1 MTRPS
6 SDVAVSGLEIIR
18 PLGHGQMAEV
28 FLAREPGLERL
39 VALKVLRPQVAA
51 DETARRRFER
61 EARSVAALTHPAI
74 VQVYRCG
81 EADDGRPYLVMQYVE
96 GRSLE
101 ERLAAEGR
109 LSVDEARHVLV
120 EVVGALEA
128 AHNHGI
134 VHRDVRPANVLIEKE
149 TGRVLLTD
157 FGLAAV
163 LDTGKESAARLTVTG
178 EMIGQPRFMSPEQ
191 IRGEKVTGQA
201 DVYQVGVLA
210 YHLLTGQGP
219 FGDGPPARLLAAH
232 LQQDPPELRNLN
244 PMVDPDLAGL
254 ARRCLA
260 KEPKH
265 RPTVA
270 DLKRKLGGE
279 AGAEAAGA
287 TGALASLDL
296 MKRRIP
302 QLVAAAAVGGA
313 GLLGAVDQLS
323 DRGIIPNKSY
333 QYALT
338 LVVHGVLATA
348 VISWFHGERGKQR
361 VTVLEIVA
369 LTVLGVSWILSNVL
383 ILQH

>member
-1 MTRPS
+1 MTSSS
-6 SDVAVSGLEIIR
+6 SDVSVSGLEIVR

-28 FLAREPGLERL
+28 YLAREPGLERL

-51 DETARRRFER
+51 NETARRRFER
-61 EARSVAALTHPAI
+61 EARSVAALTHPGI
-74 VQVYRCG
+74 VQVYRFG
-81 EADDGRPYLVMQYVE
+81 EADDGRPYLAMQYVE
-96 GRSLE
+96 GRTLE

-109 LSVDEARHVLV
+109 LSVDEARRVLV
-120 EVVGALEA
+120 EVTGALEA
-128 AHNHGI
+128 AHKQGI
-134 VHRDVRPANVLIEKE
+134 VHRDVRPGNVLIEKD

-163 LDTGKESAARLTVTG
+163 LDTGRESAARLTVTG
-178 EMIGQPRFMSPEQ
+178 EMIGQPRYMSPEQ

-210 YHLLTGQGP
+210 YHLLTGEGP

-232 LQQDPPELRNLN
+232 LQQDPPDLRNLN
-244 PMVDPDLAGL
+244 PMVDADLAAL
-254 ARRCLA
+254 LRRCLA

-279 AGAEAAGA
+279 GSGEAAAAGP
-287 TGALASLDL
+287 LASLDL

-302 QLVAAAAVGGA
+302 QLVAAAAVAGA
-313 GLLGAVDQLS
+313 GLLGAADQLT
-323 DRGIIPNKSY
+323 DRGIIPNVSY
-333 QYALT
+333 QLALA

-348 VISWFHGERGKQR
+348 VISWFHGARGEQR
-361 VTVLEIVA
+361 VTILEIVA
-369 LTVLGVSWILSNVL
+369 LTVLGVSWILSNVM
-383 ILQH
+383 ILAH